1 MRLEHELW
9 TWANRPGN
17 ESARTGSA
25 PYRAQCAAVA
35 EALAEWA
42 AEGLIDLPGPP
53 ERVATVVV
61 ATLVGL
67 EMAARLDRGAVDE
80 ATAVAT
86 LRRRRRLRP
95 PPVPAGDA
103 PVRHARGG
111 ADGPGRDRPAR
122 GHLGGVPHEAFA
134 LLRREAVFWHPEPA
148 VRVLGVTRHADVVA
162 VSRDRPRS
170 PELGATFIDTQT
182 DEALAQLRLTILN
195 MDPPAT
201 TATGACQPGHRMINR
216 LVATIERRAAR
227 IVDEV
232 VDRGECEF
240 VEDVAAKL
248 PLEMICEMIGLPE
261 ADWPRMFELS
271 NTLVGFDDPD
281 LRATPEE
288 GEAAAAEIYAYCD
301 AVAADRRANPRDDL
315 MTALVQ
321 AEVDGERLTDL
332 ELNLFFVT
340 LVVAG
345 NETTRNLISHGMLAL
360 IEHPDQLRRL
370 REDPGLW
377 PTAVEEMLRWGTSIH
392 NFRRTATRDT
402 ELRGQRIAA
411 GDKVVMY
418 YMSANR
424 DEEVFEDPFRFDVG
438 RTPNDH
444 VAFGGGGVHYCLG
457 ASLARAEIRAIVRQ
471 LVRAGL
477 DDVQLA
483 GEVRRLRS
491 DFVNGIK
498 SMPVTFRAR

>member
-1 MRLEHELW
+1 MDLAEIDLLED
-9 TWANRPGN
+9 TWAR
-17 ESARTGSA
+17 
-25 PYRAQCAAVA
+25 
-35 EALAEWA
+35 
-42 AEGLIDLPGPP
+42 
-53 ERVATVVV
+53 
-61 ATLVGL
+61 
-67 EMAARLDRGAVDE
+67 
-80 ATAVAT
+80 
-86 LRRRRRLRP
+86 
-95 PPVPAGDA
+95 
-103 PVRHARGG
+103 
-111 ADGPGRDRPAR
+111 
-122 GHLGGVPHEAFA
+122 GVPHEAFA
-134 LLRREAVFWHPEPA
+134 LLRREAPVFWHPEPDGPGFWA
-148 VRVLGVTRHADVVA
+148 VTRHADVVA
-162 VSRDRPRS
+162 VSRDPATFS
-170 PELGATFIDTQT
+170 SELGATFIDTQT

-195 MDPPAT
+195 MDPPRHNRYRRLVSRGFT
-201 TATGACQPGHRMINR
+201 PRMINR

-345 NETTRNLISHGMLAL
+345 NETTRNLISHAMLAL

-457 ASLARAEIRAIVRQ
+457 ASLARAEIRAIMRQ
-471 LVRAGL
+471 LVERL